1 MENYNLINQINSIGE
16 YAKQASQSID
26 NISYMLIHLLSLY
39 AVLLITSGLLKA
51 VTVQKNGYGLS
62 FSAIFQVS
70 MGAIIL
76 MTDLGKLIHP
86 TI

>member
-26 NISYMLIHLLSLY
+26 NISYMLVHLLSLY
-39 AVLLITSGLLKA
+39 AVLLVTSGLLKA
-51 VTVQKNGYGLS
+51 VNVQKNGYGLS
-62 FSAIFQVS
+62 FSAIFQVA

-76 MTDLGKLIHP
+76 MTDLGKFIHP
-86 TI
+86 KI